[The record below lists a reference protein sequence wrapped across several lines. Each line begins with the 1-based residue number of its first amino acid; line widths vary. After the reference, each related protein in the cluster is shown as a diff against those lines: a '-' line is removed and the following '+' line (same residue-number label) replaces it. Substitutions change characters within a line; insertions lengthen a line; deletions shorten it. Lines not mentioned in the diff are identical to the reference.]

1 MANKDLTRDE
11 AREQWHAKTLAEKE
25 PIRYPFQFL
34 LKLKGYQLHIDLI
47 QELVAKFDI
56 SDKSLMVNDG
66 DKPVVLMEKDFKVI
80 LKNENNNPTKTQRGV
95 RPTDFNKKLFL
106 IKHESG
112 KEVVCMKAVEV
123 LTGKKEMEEE
133 DMNIDVDM
141 GLYEGV
147 QESML
152 EHEDKKIDE
161 EITKPIRY
169 QILFLGFADL
179 WISSYIS
186 YINETFSDLY
196 VMLPWESM
204 PLLKNQ
210 EVYRMPSIAS
220 ISCTYDRCCHIQEK
234 VGKDSAVSPM
244 IDPLDAYY
252 LLNPG
257 GDLSE
262 TEAEFGAWFKDQ
274 NLEETSGTSPTVDEL
289 SVALKNHDLFIYLG
303 HGSGSAAMVFQQ
315 VLGRKIC
322 DMLDFVYIDSGSL
335 SLNGPYM
342 PKGAPLHYLFAG
354 SPVII
359 ANLWDVTDKD
369 IDRFGKAMLDA
380 WITARSTSSLDCAQ
394 CTEIA
399 DKLKELNI
407 DEGSTSYLEP
417 LFGSFM
423 GNALQACAL
432 PFLIG
437 AAPACYGVPTG
448 IRKKNL

>member
-1 MANKDLTRDE
+1 
-11 AREQWHAKTLAEKE
+11 
-25 PIRYPFQFL
+25 
-34 LKLKGYQLHIDLI
+34 
-47 QELVAKFDI
+47 
-56 SDKSLMVNDG
+56 
-66 DKPVVLMEKDFKVI
+66 
-80 LKNENNNPTKTQRGV
+80 
-95 RPTDFNKKLFL
+95 
-106 IKHESG
+106 
-112 KEVVCMKAVEV
+112 
-123 LTGKKEMEEE
+123 
-133 DMNIDVDM
+133 
-141 GLYEGV
+141 
-147 QESML
+147 
-152 EHEDKKIDE
+152 
-161 EITKPIRY
+161 
-169 QILFLGFADL
+169 
-179 WISSYIS
+179 
-186 YINETFSDLY
+186 
-196 VMLPWESM
+196 
-204 PLLKNQ
+204 
-210 EVYRMPSIAS
+210 MPSIAS

-274 NLEETSGTSPTVDEL
+274 NLEGTSGTSPTVDEL
-289 SVALKNHDLFIYLG
+289 SAALKNHDLFIYLG
-303 HGSGSAAMVFQQ
+303 HGSGVQYIPGGEIQKLDGCAATFLM
-315 VLGRKIC
+315 GC
-322 DMLDFVYIDSGSL
+322 SSGSL
-335 SLNGPYM
+335 SLNGSYT

-407 DEGSTSYLEP
+407 DEGKRKGKKKISRCKSVEVSEINYSTFGCKHRP
-417 LFGSFM
+417 KVGSFM
-423 GNALQACAL
+423 GNARQACAL

-437 AAPACYGVPTG
+437 DAPACYGVPTG